1 MVGVWRYSVA
11 LETSIEA
18 SIGFLALI
26 DQLLSL
32 LGMSQVVVSYLT
44 KISVGNLLLEIIS
57 WSRAHKATLVRDAEL
72 VRLVI
77 EHDSIS
83 GANCEPWLVQEPA

>member
-1 MVGVWRYSVA
+1 MMVGVWRYPVA

-57 WSRAHKATLVRDAEL
+57 WSRAH
-72 VRLVI
+72 
-77 EHDSIS
+77 
-83 GANCEPWLVQEPA
+83 